1 MASFTDQPPRFYPYK
16 KQQKMVVLCYHRLP
30 RRLYDYCLYRN
41 NNSDDR
47 VRQQQP
53 QKQSC
58 SKLGNVHCKVLQLL
72 LLLWLPHWIFDVTST
87 CHAWMPILQRPYP
100 YHQQHPPPP
109 KRLQSVPPFII
120 VSSPSSSDLILY
132 QHKDDRS
139 NGNPYFH
146 VVIGQQETRC
156 WTVLQLQPLRHQVL
170 DDDDDGGGDDDD
182 DIMVS
187 SNAAVVVTTATP
199 MWTRYDDT
207 RTMSSTRRRN
217 QAPYMDENY
226 TFDMTQWD
234 TAAAVYSM
242 GSAALLTMVLV
253 WCVSFSIPDTA
264 HAVVVSIVTVPTTVP
279 TTAII
284 PIVDWQDLIT
294 KASRKALGGGKAGA
308 AAAIVQVCTLMWLR
322 TCMNYQ
328 YRYGGTLVSSLQTL
342 WKQGGISRL
351 YQGLPFAIVQ
361 GPLTRFGDTAA
372 NVGILTLLDS
382 IPATQEW
389 PLPVKTLCG
398 SVTAGL
404 WRIVLMP
411 IDASKTSLQVEGST
425 GLQKLWSSTYEIG
438 PSVLYRGSL
447 AQAAATAVG
456 HFPWFLTYNFVNDI
470 LPVVGSTGSHS
481 PMDPNTIALL
491 SLARSAFLGFVA
503 SCVSDCSSNSLRVIK
518 TTKQTAQLSVSNVV
532 DHTNSNTT
540 STPTRTLVKDLSYPD
555 VIQLII
561 AQDGIL
567 GLFGRGLQTRLLTNA
582 IQGAMFSVLW
592 KYFQQSNTGGV

>member
-1 MASFTDQPPRFYPYK
+1 
-16 KQQKMVVLCYHRLP
+16 
-30 RRLYDYCLYRN
+30 
-41 NNSDDR
+41 
-47 VRQQQP
+47 
-53 QKQSC
+53 
-58 SKLGNVHCKVLQLL
+58 
-72 LLLWLPHWIFDVTST
+72 
-87 CHAWMPILQRPYP
+87 
-100 YHQQHPPPP
+100 
-109 KRLQSVPPFII
+109 
-120 VSSPSSSDLILY
+120 
-132 QHKDDRS
+132 
-139 NGNPYFH
+139 
-146 VVIGQQETRC
+146 
-156 WTVLQLQPLRHQVL
+156 VLQLQPLRHQVL
-170 DDDDDGGGDDDD
+170 DDDDDDAGDDD

-187 SNAAVVVTTATP
+187 SKAAVVVTTAIP

-207 RTMSSTRRRN
+207 RTVSSTRRRS
-217 QAPYMDENY
+217 QPPYMDDNH
-226 TFDMTQWD
+226 TFDMTQLD
-234 TAAAVYSM
+234 TAAAIYSM
-242 GSAALLTMVLV
+242 ESAALLTMVLV
-253 WCVSFSIPDTA
+253 FVVSLSIPDTA
-264 HAVVVSIVTVPTTVP
+264 HAVVSVVTVPTTLP

-294 KASRKALGGGKAGA
+294 KASHKALGGGKAGA

-342 WKQGGISRL
+342 WKQGGIARL

-481 PMDPNTIALL
+481 PMDPHTMALL

-518 TTKQTAQLSVSNVV
+518 TTKQTAQLSVSNAV
-532 DHTNSNTT
+532 DHTNTTMAPPWTTTNTNTT
-540 STPTRTLVKDLSYPD
+540 STPTRTLVQEDLSYPD